1 MKNKIT
7 ILVFSLGHGGAEK
20 VCLSLCNEFVKRE
33 FEVELWIADF
43 KETALTKKLDNRIT
57 VFPMHKSRARSTVV
71 PLTKLLLERKP
82 ERMLIF
88 HIELAILMIIL
99 KKLFLLNTFL
109 IARSINTLSEAF
121 KYPNGIWEKY
131 VAKKAIS
138 FFLPHADRII
148 AQSTGMRDDLIK
160 FFGIAEDKVVM
171 IPNPV
176 EISANGLYSENG
188 STHKN
193 EFLFVGR
200 LNPQKGL
207 TNMLMAFS
215 MVSREAD
222 GMHLT
227 LVGDG
232 PEMEHLKNLAKELN
246 IHDKVSFEGYQ
257 ANTEIYYRR
266 AKATLLTSF
275 FEGFPNV
282 LVESIALGTPVISFD
297 CPSGPADI
305 IIPGVNGIL
314 VPHQDIQEFSKA
326 LAAVAKNEIKFD
338 MQEVIESS
346 NRFSTGLVTNKY
358 EQACFKQS

>member
-43 KETALTKKLDNRIT
+43 KETALTKKLDSRIT
-57 VFPMHKSRARSTVV
+57 VFPMHKTHVRNTVV
-71 PLTKLLLERKP
+71 PLTKLLLQRKP
-82 ERMLIF
+82 ERMLVF

-99 KKLFLLNTFL
+99 RKLLFINTYI

-121 KYPNGIWEKY
+121 KYPNGFWEKY
-131 VAKKAIS
+131 VAKKAIG

-148 AQSTGMRDDLIK
+148 AQSTGMRDDLVK
-160 FFGIAEDKVVM
+160 YFGIAEDKVIT

-176 EISANGLYSENG
+176 EFSTNGFYSGNG
-188 STHKN
+188 IDHKN

-207 TNMLMAFS
+207 SNMLKAFS
-215 MVSREAD
+215 LASREVD
-222 GMHLT
+222 DMHLT

-232 PEMEHLKNLAKELN
+232 PELEHLKTLADELN

-257 ANTEIYYRR
+257 AKTSVYYRR
-266 AKATLLTSF
+266 AKATLLTSN

-314 VPHQDIQEFSKA
+314 VPNQDIKEFSKA
-326 LAAVAKNEIKFD
+326 LAAVANNEILFNK
-338 MQEVIESS
+338 QEVIDSS
-346 NRFSTGLVTNKY
+346 SRFSTGLVANKY
-358 EQACFKQS
+358 EQACFK